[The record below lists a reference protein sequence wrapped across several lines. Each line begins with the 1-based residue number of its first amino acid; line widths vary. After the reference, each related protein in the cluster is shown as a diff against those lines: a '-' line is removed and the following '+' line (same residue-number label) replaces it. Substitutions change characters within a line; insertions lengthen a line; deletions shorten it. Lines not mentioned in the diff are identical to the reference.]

1 MGVSARSP
9 RPRKSL
15 GPTEVSEVQ
24 SFLCW
29 TQSGV
34 ERYFPKGV
42 KMFKHFITTCLLFV
56 YSSLQCWESNPGPYA
71 HWVHALWQATL
82 PVPNYILMQ
91 LMSVIK
97 V

>member
-1 MGVSARSP
+1 
-9 RPRKSL
+9 
-15 GPTEVSEVQ
+15 
-24 SFLCW
+24 
-29 TQSGV
+29 
-34 ERYFPKGV
+34 
-42 KMFKHFITTCLLFV
+42 MFKHFITTCLLFV